1 MASEAEKA
9 SSCQEHFQI
18 RPYFAQVGRT
28 ERSMAAAGAHALY
41 LEPDLKKVEETCG
54 FRQIHLGKF
63 RLRSESSRKS
73 ETKETWRNGL
83 ENMIK

>member
-28 ERSMAAAGAHALY
+28 ERSMAAAGAMPYTLG
-41 LEPDLKKVEETCG
+41 PDPKKTELICG
-54 FRQIHLGKF
+54 FGLTLFHEIVF
-63 RLRSESSRKS
+63 SNP
-73 ETKETWRNGL
+73 KEGAERAL
-83 ENMIK
+83 QQ